1 MTNTA
6 QPALVDFVLVGA
18 VRCGKTALMQA
29 LLGDKGEVLK
39 TQAAVFHD
47 GHVIDTPGEF
57 IGRRSYYGA
66 LLSTIVD
73 VSTIV
78 YLQPANSVIFA
89 LPVGL
94 LHVYPDKR
102 VVGVISKIDLPDA
115 DVAAVSR
122 LLSDNAIPA
131 PHFATS
137 VVTGSGVAELRNYL
151 ISLQGKPIDAAAPPS
166 RSEKEHKHSDKDKK
180 RSGNEK
186 GVQHESTISQ

>member
-1 MTNTA
+1 MSHST
-6 QPALVDFVLVGA
+6 QPALADFVLVGA
-18 VRCGKTALMQA
+18 VHCGKTALMQA
-29 LLGDKGEVLK
+29 LLGDKGEVFK
-39 TQAAVFHD
+39 TQAAIFHD

-89 LPVGL
+89 LPAGL
-94 LHVYPDKR
+94 LHVYPNKR

-115 DVAAVSR
+115 DVATVSR
-122 LLSDNAIPA
+122 LLYDNTIPT

-137 VVTGSGVAELRNYL
+137 VVTGSGVAELRDYL
-151 ISLQGKPIDAAAPPS
+151 ISLQGKPIDAALS
-166 RSEKEHKHSDKDKK
+166 RSEKEHQHSDKEKK
-180 RSGNEK
+180 RGGNEK
-186 GVQHESTISQ
+186 KSAA

>member
-1 MTNTA
+1 MPGDPHVSSTTR
-6 QPALVDFVLVGA
+6 QALADFVLVGA
-18 VRCGKTALMQA
+18 VRCGKTALMKA
-29 LLGDKGEVLK
+29 LLGNAGEVLK

-47 GHVIDTPGEF
+47 NHVIDTPGEF

-78 YLQPANSVIFA
+78 YLQPANSAIFS
-89 LPVGL
+89 LPGGL

-115 DVAAVSR
+115 DTARASR
-122 LLSDNAIPA
+122 VMLANAIPE

-137 VVTGSGVAELRNYL
+137 AQTGDGVAELRAYL
-151 ISLQGKPIDAAAPPS
+151 FDLQGGSGDRKLQSTANRNAA
-166 RSEKEHKHSDKDKK
+166 
-180 RSGNEK
+180 
-186 GVQHESTISQ
+186 